1 MHGRIYSI
9 LYMCLITLVFT
20 SMVSA
25 IKMLTQERI
34 ELNQAL
40 KLEAIVLKVLQIRTL
55 GDQSLSDLH
64 NLFISRV
71 KTIEIDGKPFY
82 IGYEKDGNRIKGYAF
97 PFSGQG
103 FWGPIYGMV
112 GVDSEGSRI
121 LGIAFYQHS
130 ETPGLGGRITEKWFT
145 DQFKGLR
152 LFPIVNDKKIFYLK
166 PKGIASGP
174 NELDA
179 ITGAT
184 RTSTAVETFL
194 NTELDTF
201 VKEFWKKL
209 KGVTRNAQG
218 AFRQTNISSRT
229 VE

>member
-1 MHGRIYSI
+1 
-9 LYMCLITLVFT
+9 
-20 SMVSA
+20 
-25 IKMLTQERI
+25 
-34 ELNQAL
+34 
-40 KLEAIVLKVLQIRTL
+40 
-55 GDQSLSDLH
+55 
-64 NLFISRV
+64 
-71 KTIEIDGKPFY
+71 
-82 IGYEKDGNRIKGYAF
+82 
-97 PFSGQG
+97 
-103 FWGPIYGMV
+103 MV

-152 LFPIVNDKKIFYLK
+152 LFPIVDDKKIFYLK
-166 PKGIASGP
+166 PKAIASGP